1 MAAQVPPRKDL
12 MNTMI
17 FGATGRKILPPHTT
31 ATDHHTAA
39 RPRHGYAMLT
49 TRELRRLV
57 AAMVD

>member
-1 MAAQVPPRKDL
+1 

>member
-1 MAAQVPPRKDL
+1 
-12 MNTMI
+12 MNTMT
-17 FGATGRKILPPHTT
+17 FGATGRKTFPTHKT
-31 ATDHHTAA
+31 ATDHHSAA